1 MYHRISVD
9 QLEFLVTIILG
20 GDSLNEIF
28 SLKEQD
34 VRNLFFF
41 HKSRLF
47 FRAAAM
53 SGATRL
59 SDWKLEP

>member
-1 MYHRISVD
+1 
-9 QLEFLVTIILG
+9 VTIILG